1 MSMVTVMRTWLVGAT
16 WVAAVG
22 WAAGASAF
30 DTVQQVEACLR
41 DNLPSQTS
49 VQTVSL
55 RHVDRT
61 GSKRTLEAKIFW
73 KRSPEGLSRIR
84 IGIEAPPDDR
94 GSAYLL
100 REVESGDPE
109 MFVYLPE
116 IGRVRRI
123 HPSGAS
129 GSLFGLDFSYEDVGH
144 MQDVSGGAQSE
155 MLDGSTLDGI
165 AVSVVRVT
173 PAPEESSSYGR
184 IVYFIDKERC
194 VPLKIEFYEVGG
206 ELQKVL
212 TADPDA
218 ITREGNGWLVRSLAI
233 KDLLNGTQT
242 QLRVGEIQLDVELS
256 DRLFSQGD
264 LPRRR

>member
-109 MFVYLPE
+109 
-116 IGRVRRI
+116 G
-123 HPSGAS
+123 PS
-129 GSLFGLDFSYEDVGH
+129 
-144 MQDVSGGAQSE
+144 
-155 MLDGSTLDGI
+155 
-165 AVSVVRVT
+165 
-173 PAPEESSSYGR
+173 
-184 IVYFIDKERC
+184 
-194 VPLKIEFYEVGG
+194 
-206 ELQKVL
+206 
-212 TADPDA
+212 DPPK
-218 ITREGNGWLVRSLAI
+218 RSLWITLRAR
-233 KDLLNGTQT
+233 L
-242 QLRVGEIQLDVELS
+242 QLRGRRS
-256 DRLFSQGD
+256 HAGRLGWSTIRD
-264 LPRRR
+264 A